1 MGNTFSY
8 SKNVDDS
15 SHEKNTKALNTSNL
29 IEYVDMIATNYV
41 LKQNMIDMIRFTDK
55 EYYDNM
61 VILTSYILKQKLSSL
76 DIGILKNRVLDGY
89 ANDKMT
95 KEPNQENNQ
104 IFFSTANELK
114 EITIQ
119 NEKKKQKALL
129 IISKF
134 YMKVMTLFSA
144 VVATIDPQY
153 VYEDEDG
160 MKKYFGLRDFNNF
173 KKLDK
178 ETKHLKI
185 SQLDN
190 PIGLV
195 KRRLFILKNKLSENN
210 NSDNYVTINPG
221 ELVCEK
227 PKEDGENDMSKLKS
241 EIGIK
246 ELDALYYDV
255 YDHKTN
261 TWNERSKKMQEK
273 YEEDLVKFHQIFTG
287 KKNKPDSI
295 KSFMDIEMLK
305 FHELTRCVNRDFYE
319 DLVVSKNDHLF
330 KKYMEKIYMIQNI
343 TKSYKKKML
352 SILKRIFVPFETNAE
367 TSFIIAPGLNIET
380 LLKHQD
386 ETKECINQIYMN
398 CERLFIEALL
408 LYEKMYEN
416 QHGILTENQIESTK
430 QSMVTNNVLDA
441 NRLNPDS
448 TPETPMPETPIT
460 PTPEIEGDAEMGAED
475 EAKDDGLDTPS
486 MPVPP
491 AMIPTPSAP
500 PAMIPTPSAPPA
512 MIPTPSA
519 PPAMIP
525 TPSAPPATSESSQPD
540 SPEEGSGMGV
550 VATPEPPTMMATPPL
565 GNPESPT
572 TPQVETP
579 ETVVSE
585 IPTQPIPPTSPE
597 EGETQKSEVSE
608 TPSID
613 TITEQE
619 ETPSQPQESVPQDT
633 PALNAGVANAGV
645 ANDSVVDAG
654 VANAS
659 ATNAS
664 VVTPKINNTNSVLNV
679 PVVTPQTQM
688 NPETEVN
695 NGIKTPDDK
704 DLPLQGGF
712 MEKIRNSIIDVLNNR

>member
-29 IEYVDMIATNYV
+29 IEYIDMIATNYV

-76 DIGILKNRVLDGY
+76 DVGILKNRVMDGY
-89 ANDKMT
+89 SNDKMN
-95 KEPNQENNQ
+95 KDQENNNNNQ
-104 IFFSTANELK
+104 IFFSNANELK

-144 VVATIDPQY
+144 IVATIDPQY

-160 MKKYFGLRDFNNF
+160 TKKYFGLRDFNSF
-173 KKLDK
+173 KKIDK

-195 KRRLFILKNKLSENN
+195 KRRLTILKNKLGENN
-210 NSDNYVTINPG
+210 NSDQHVIINPG
-221 ELVCEK
+221 ELFCEK
-227 PKEDGENDMSKLKS
+227 PKENAEKDMSKLDR

-246 ELDALYYDV
+246 ELDALYFDV
-255 YDHKTN
+255 YDHESN
-261 TWNERSKKMQEK
+261 SWNQRSKKMQAK
-273 YEEDLVKFHQIFTG
+273 YDEDLVKFHQIFTG
-287 KKNKPDSI
+287 KKKKPDHV
-295 KSFMDIEMLK
+295 KSFADIEMLK
-305 FHELTRCVNRDFYE
+305 FHELTRCLNRDYYE

-352 SILKRIFVPFETNAE
+352 SILKRIFVPFESNHE
-367 TSFIIAPGLNIET
+367 TSFIISPSLTMES

-386 ETKECINQIYMN
+386 ETKDCINQIYMN

-430 QSMVTNNVLDA
+430 QSMVENNVLDA
-441 NRLNPDS
+441 NRLNNTLETPL
-448 TPETPMPETPIT
+448 PETPPETPLNNEDEKKNDSVFVPAPLPVPVPVPVPVPEDATIQPPQEPASVT
-460 PTPEIEGDAEMGAED
+460 TPEVSLVANTESQ
-475 EAKDDGLDTPS
+475 P
-486 MPVPP
+486 MPV
-491 AMIPTPSAP
+491 AMNSVADE
-500 PAMIPTPSAPPA
+500 
-512 MIPTPSA
+512 
-519 PPAMIP
+519 
-525 TPSAPPATSESSQPD
+525 PATQ
-540 SPEEGSGMGV
+540 
-550 VATPEPPTMMATPPL
+550 
-565 GNPESPT
+565 
-572 TPQVETP
+572 P
-579 ETVVSE
+579 ETQEVSE
-585 IPTQPIPPTSPE
+585 IPTQPIPE
-597 EGETQKSEVSE
+597 SESQPPSVIELSE
-608 TPSID
+608 TPPS
-613 TITEQE
+613 E
-619 ETPSQPQESVPQDT
+619 ETQQNSELPIPPQETSELPIPTAPPQENSESIPTQEIPESPIPTAPPQETSISPAPNAPPQENSESIPTQEIPESPAPTAPPQQIPMPQQIPTNRVVLNNSNPPPQPQQLPQPQENQS
-633 PALNAGVANAGV
+633 G
-645 ANDSVVDAG
+645 
-654 VANAS
+654 
-659 ATNAS
+659 
-664 VVTPKINNTNSVLNV
+664 
-679 PVVTPQTQM
+679 
-688 NPETEVN
+688 
-695 NGIKTPDDK
+695 NGMKTP

-712 MEKIRNSIIDVLNNR
+712 MEQIRNSIIDVLNNR

>member
-29 IEYVDMIATNYV
+29 IEYIDMVATNYV

-76 DIGILKNRVLDGY
+76 DVGILKNRVMDGY
-89 ANDKMT
+89 SNDKMN
-95 KEPNQENNQ
+95 KEQENNNNNQ
-104 IFFSTANELK
+104 IFFSNANELK

-144 VVATIDPQY
+144 IVATIDPQY

-160 MKKYFGLRDFNNF
+160 TKKYFGLRDFNSF
-173 KKLDK
+173 KKIDK

-195 KRRLFILKNKLSENN
+195 KRRLTILKNKLGENN
-210 NSDNYVTINPG
+210 NSDQHVIINPG
-221 ELVCEK
+221 ELFCEK
-227 PKEDGENDMSKLKS
+227 PKENAEKDMSKLDR

-246 ELDALYYDV
+246 ELDALYFDV
-255 YDHKTN
+255 YDHESN
-261 TWNERSKKMQEK
+261 SWNQRSKKMQAK
-273 YEEDLVKFHQIFTG
+273 YDEDLVKFHQIFTG
-287 KKNKPDSI
+287 KKKKPDHV
-295 KSFMDIEMLK
+295 KSFADIEMLK
-305 FHELTRCVNRDFYE
+305 FHELTRCLNRDYYE

-352 SILKRIFVPFETNAE
+352 SILKRIFVPFESNHE
-367 TSFIIAPGLNIET
+367 TSFIISPSLTMES

-386 ETKECINQIYMN
+386 ETKDCINQIYMN

-430 QSMVTNNVLDA
+430 QSMVENNVLDA
-441 NRLNPDS
+441 NRLNNTLETPL
-448 TPETPMPETPIT
+448 PETPPETPLNN
-460 PTPEIEGDAEMGAED
+460 ED
-475 EAKDDGLDTPS
+475 EKKNDSVFVPAPLPVP
-486 MPVPP
+486 MPVPVPEDATIQPPQEP
-491 AMIPTPSAP
+491 ASVTTPEVSLVSN
-500 PAMIPTPSAPPA
+500 T
-512 MIPTPSA
+512 
-519 PPAMIP
+519 
-525 TPSAPPATSESSQPD
+525 ESQPMPVAMN
-540 SPEEGSGMGV
+540 SV
-550 VATPEPPTMMATPPL
+550 VNSVADEPVT
-565 GNPESPT
+565 
-572 TPQVETP
+572 QP
-579 ETVVSE
+579 ETQEVSE
-585 IPTQPIPPTSPE
+585 IPTQPVPESESQPPSVIE
-597 EGETQKSEVSE
+597 LSE
-608 TPSID
+608 TPPS
-613 TITEQE
+613 E
-619 ETPSQPQESVPQDT
+619 ETQQNSELPIQPQETSELPIPTAPPQENSESIPT
-633 PALNAGVANAGV
+633 QEIPESPIPTAPPQEIPESPIPTAPPQETSELPTAPPQQIPMPQQIP
-645 ANDSVVDAG
+645 
-654 VANAS
+654 
-659 ATNAS
+659 TNR
-664 VVTPKINNTNSVLNV
+664 VVLNNSN
-679 PVVTPQTQM
+679 PLPQPQQLPESQQFTQPQPQQQPPQE
-688 NPETEVN
+688 NQSD
-695 NGIKTPDDK
+695 NGLKTP

-712 MEKIRNSIIDVLNNR
+712 MEQIRNSIIDVLNNR

>member
-29 IEYVDMIATNYV
+29 IEYIDMVATNYV

-76 DIGILKNRVLDGY
+76 DVGILKNRVMDGY
-89 ANDKMT
+89 SNDKMN
-95 KEPNQENNQ
+95 KDQENNNNNQ
-104 IFFSTANELK
+104 IFFSNANELK

-144 VVATIDPQY
+144 IVATIDPQY

-160 MKKYFGLRDFNNF
+160 TKKYFGLRDFNSF
-173 KKLDK
+173 KKIDK

-195 KRRLFILKNKLSENN
+195 KRRLTILKNKLGENN
-210 NSDNYVTINPG
+210 NSDQHVIINPG
-221 ELVCEK
+221 ELFCEK
-227 PKEDGENDMSKLKS
+227 PKENAEKDMSKLDR

-246 ELDALYYDV
+246 ELDALYFDV
-255 YDHKTN
+255 YDHESN
-261 TWNERSKKMQEK
+261 SWNQRSKKMQAK
-273 YEEDLVKFHQIFTG
+273 YDEDLVKFHQIFTG
-287 KKNKPDSI
+287 KKKKPDHV
-295 KSFMDIEMLK
+295 KSFADIEMLK
-305 FHELTRCVNRDFYE
+305 FHELTRCLNRDYYE

-352 SILKRIFVPFETNAE
+352 SILKRIFVPFESNHE
-367 TSFIIAPGLNIET
+367 TSFIISPSLTMES

-386 ETKECINQIYMN
+386 ETKDCINQIYMN

-430 QSMVTNNVLDA
+430 QSMVENNVLDA
-441 NRLNPDS
+441 NRLNNTLETPL
-448 TPETPMPETPIT
+448 PETPPETPLNN
-460 PTPEIEGDAEMGAED
+460 ED
-475 EAKDDGLDTPS
+475 EKKNDSVFVPAPLPVP
-486 MPVPP
+486 MPVPAPVPVPEDATIQPPQEP
-491 AMIPTPSAP
+491 ASVTTPEVSLVAN
-500 PAMIPTPSAPPA
+500 T
-512 MIPTPSA
+512 
-519 PPAMIP
+519 
-525 TPSAPPATSESSQPD
+525 ESQPMPVAMN
-540 SPEEGSGMGV
+540 SV
-550 VATPEPPTMMATPPL
+550 VNSVADEPVT
-565 GNPESPT
+565 
-572 TPQVETP
+572 QP
-579 ETVVSE
+579 ETQEVSE
-585 IPTQPIPPTSPE
+585 IPTQPVPESESQPPSVIE
-597 EGETQKSEVSE
+597 LSE
-608 TPSID
+608 TPPSEETQQNSELPIPTAPPQENSESIP
-613 TITEQE
+613 TQEIPESPIPTAPPQETSISPAPNAPPQENSESIPTQEIPESPAPTAPPQQIPMPQQIPTNRVVLNNSNPPPQSQQQE
-619 ETPSQPQESVPQDT
+619 EGNPS
-633 PALNAGVANAGV
+633 G
-645 ANDSVVDAG
+645 
-654 VANAS
+654 
-659 ATNAS
+659 
-664 VVTPKINNTNSVLNV
+664 
-679 PVVTPQTQM
+679 
-688 NPETEVN
+688 
-695 NGIKTPDDK
+695 NGLKTP

-712 MEKIRNSIIDVLNNR
+712 MEQIRNSIIDVLNNR

>member
-29 IEYVDMIATNYV
+29 IEYIDMVATNYV

-76 DIGILKNRVLDGY
+76 DVGILKNRVMDGY
-89 ANDKMT
+89 SNDKMN
-95 KEPNQENNQ
+95 KDQENNNNNQ
-104 IFFSTANELK
+104 IFFSNANELK

-144 VVATIDPQY
+144 IVATIDPQY

-160 MKKYFGLRDFNNF
+160 TKKYFGLRDFNSF
-173 KKLDK
+173 KKIDK

-195 KRRLFILKNKLSENN
+195 KRRLTILKNKLGENN
-210 NSDNYVTINPG
+210 NSDQHVIINPG
-221 ELVCEK
+221 ELFCEK
-227 PKEDGENDMSKLKS
+227 PKENAEKDMSKLDR

-246 ELDALYYDV
+246 ELDALYFDV
-255 YDHKTN
+255 YDHESN
-261 TWNERSKKMQEK
+261 SWNQRSKKMQAK
-273 YEEDLVKFHQIFTG
+273 YDEDLVKFHQIFTG
-287 KKNKPDSI
+287 KKKKPDHV
-295 KSFMDIEMLK
+295 KSFADIEMLK
-305 FHELTRCVNRDFYE
+305 FHELTRCLNRDYYE

-352 SILKRIFVPFETNAE
+352 SILKRIFVPFESNHE
-367 TSFIIAPGLNIET
+367 TSFIISPSLTMES

-386 ETKECINQIYMN
+386 ETKDCINQIYMN

-430 QSMVTNNVLDA
+430 QSMVENNVLDA
-441 NRLNPDS
+441 NRLNNTLETPL
-448 TPETPMPETPIT
+448 PETPPETPLNN
-460 PTPEIEGDAEMGAED
+460 ED
-475 EAKDDGLDTPS
+475 EKKNDSVSVPAPLPLPVPVPAPVPVSEDATVQPPQQPAPVTTPDVS
-486 MPVPP
+486 LVANTESQPMPV
-491 AMIPTPSAP
+491 AMNSVADE
-500 PAMIPTPSAPPA
+500 
-512 MIPTPSA
+512 
-519 PPAMIP
+519 
-525 TPSAPPATSESSQPD
+525 PATQ
-540 SPEEGSGMGV
+540 
-550 VATPEPPTMMATPPL
+550 
-565 GNPESPT
+565 
-572 TPQVETP
+572 P
-579 ETVVSE
+579 ETQEVSE
-585 IPTQPIPPTSPE
+585 IPTQPIPE
-597 EGETQKSEVSE
+597 SESQPPSVIELSE
-608 TPSID
+608 TPPS
-613 TITEQE
+613 E
-619 ETPSQPQESVPQDT
+619 ETQQNSELPIPPQEIPELPTPTAPPQENSESIPTQEIPESPIPTAPPQETSISPIPNAPPQENSESIPTQEIPESPAPNAPPQQIPMPSQIPTNRVVLNNSNPPPQPQQLPQPQENQSD
-633 PALNAGVANAGV
+633 
-645 ANDSVVDAG
+645 
-654 VANAS
+654 
-659 ATNAS
+659 
-664 VVTPKINNTNSVLNV
+664 
-679 PVVTPQTQM
+679 
-688 NPETEVN
+688 
-695 NGIKTPDDK
+695 NGLKTP

-712 MEKIRNSIIDVLNNR
+712 MEQIRNSIIDVLNNR

>member
-29 IEYVDMIATNYV
+29 IEYIDMVATNYV

-76 DIGILKNRVLDGY
+76 DVGILKNRVMDGY
-89 ANDKMT
+89 SNDKMN
-95 KEPNQENNQ
+95 KEQENNNNNQ
-104 IFFSTANELK
+104 IFFSNANELK

-144 VVATIDPQY
+144 IVATIDPQY

-160 MKKYFGLRDFNNF
+160 TKKYFGLRDFNSF
-173 KKLDK
+173 KKIDK

-195 KRRLFILKNKLSENN
+195 KRRLTILKNKLGENN
-210 NSDNYVTINPG
+210 NSDQHVIINPG
-221 ELVCEK
+221 ELFCEK
-227 PKEDGENDMSKLKS
+227 PKENAEKDMSKLDR

-246 ELDALYYDV
+246 ELDALYFDV
-255 YDHKTN
+255 YDHESN
-261 TWNERSKKMQEK
+261 SWNQRSKKMQAK
-273 YEEDLVKFHQIFTG
+273 YDEDLVKFHQIFTG
-287 KKNKPDSI
+287 KKKKPDHV
-295 KSFMDIEMLK
+295 KSFADIEMLK
-305 FHELTRCVNRDFYE
+305 FHELTRCLNRDYYE

-352 SILKRIFVPFETNAE
+352 SILKRIFVPFESNHETN
-367 TSFIIAPGLNIET
+367 FIISPSLTMES

-386 ETKECINQIYMN
+386 ETKDCINQIYMN

-430 QSMVTNNVLDA
+430 QSMVENNVLDA
-441 NRLNPDS
+441 NRLNS
-448 TPETPMPETPIT
+448 TLETPLPETPPETPLNN
-460 PTPEIEGDAEMGAED
+460 ED
-475 EAKDDGLDTPS
+475 EKKNDSVFVPAPLPVP
-486 MPVPP
+486 MPVPVPEDATIQPPQEP
-491 AMIPTPSAP
+491 ASVTTPEVSLVAN
-500 PAMIPTPSAPPA
+500 T
-512 MIPTPSA
+512 
-519 PPAMIP
+519 
-525 TPSAPPATSESSQPD
+525 ESQPMPVAMN
-540 SPEEGSGMGV
+540 SV
-550 VATPEPPTMMATPPL
+550 VNSVADEPVT
-565 GNPESPT
+565 
-572 TPQVETP
+572 QP
-579 ETVVSE
+579 ETQEVSE
-585 IPTQPIPPTSPE
+585 IPTQPVPESESQPPSVIE
-597 EGETQKSEVSE
+597 LSE
-608 TPSID
+608 TPPS
-613 TITEQE
+613 E
-619 ETPSQPQESVPQDT
+619 ETQQNSELPIQPQETSELPIPTAPPQENSESIPT
-633 PALNAGVANAGV
+633 QEIPESPIPTAPPQEIPESPIPTAPPQETSELPTAPPQQIPMPQQIP
-645 ANDSVVDAG
+645 
-654 VANAS
+654 
-659 ATNAS
+659 TNR
-664 VVTPKINNTNSVLNV
+664 VVLNNSN
-679 PVVTPQTQM
+679 PLPQPQQLPESQQFTQPQPQQQPPQE
-688 NPETEVN
+688 NQSD
-695 NGIKTPDDK
+695 NGLKTP

-712 MEKIRNSIIDVLNNR
+712 MEQIRNSIIDVLNNR